1 MTDHDNRNGGV
12 QKGHAR
18 REFALAPEM
27 VQLPSGNYLMGE
39 SEDDKFA
46 NATERPRHRVEI
58 NYELAICRYP
68 ITQGEF
74 YEFDRSS
81 ISQPHL
87 PVVNVSW
94 LQAVDYCAWLAKQA
108 GRPYRLPSEAEWEYA
123 CRAGSTSPFS
133 IGNTIT
139 SEDANFLYDENGKR
153 VGLGYSTPVG
163 SYALNAFGLGDM
175 HGNVCEWVADCWHPN
190 YQGAPSDGSPWLEIA
205 ATERHVIPVGAW
217 HYFPR
222 LLPTPL
228 RDSLPERVRRDNVG
242 FRVALTL

>member
-1 MTDHDNRNGGV
+1 MTDHNNRKGGV
-12 QKGHAR
+12 QKGHAW

-27 VQLPSGNYLMGE
+27 VRLPPGNYLMGE
-39 SEDDKFA
+39 NEEDKFA

-58 NYELAICRYP
+58 NYEFAICRYP

-74 YEFDRSS
+74 YAFDRNS

-87 PVVNVSW
+87 PAVEMSW
-94 LQAVDYCAWLAKQA
+94 LQAIEYCAWLGKQA

-139 SEDANFLYDENGKR
+139 PEDANFLYEENGKR
-153 VGLGYSTPVG
+153 VGPGHSTAVG
-163 SYALNAFGLGDM
+163 SYLLNTFGLGDM
-175 HGNVCEWVADCWHPN
+175 HGNVCEWVADRWHPN
-190 YQGAPSDGSPWLEIA
+190 YQGAPSNGSAWLEGA
-205 ATERHVIPVGAW
+205 ETERRVIRGGAW
-217 HYFPR
+217 DYLPR
-222 LLPTPL
+222 LLRSTW
-228 RDSLPERVRRDNVG
+228 RDSLLQTVRRDNVG

>member
-1 MTDHDNRNGGV
+1 MTDNDNGNGGV
-12 QKGHAR
+12 QKGHAW

-27 VQLPSGNYLMGE
+27 VRLPSGNYLMGE
-39 SEDDKFA
+39 NEEDKFA

-74 YEFDRSS
+74 YAFDRSA
-81 ISQPHL
+81 ISQPNL
-87 PVVNVSW
+87 PVVDVSW
-94 LQAVDYCAWLAKQA
+94 LRAVDYCAWLAQQT

-133 IGNTIT
+133 IGNSIT

-153 VGLGYSTPVG
+153 VGLGHSTPVG
-163 SYALNAFGLGDM
+163 SYGLNAFGLGDM
-175 HGNVCEWVADCWHPN
+175 HGNVCEWVSDCWRPN
-190 YQGAPSDGSPWLEIA
+190 YQGAPSDGSPWLEA
-205 ATERHVIPVGAW
+205 AETKRRVIRGGAW
-217 HYFPR
+217 DYLPR
-222 LLPTPL
+222 LLRNTW
-228 RDSLPERVRRDNVG
+228 RDSLLQTIRRDNVG